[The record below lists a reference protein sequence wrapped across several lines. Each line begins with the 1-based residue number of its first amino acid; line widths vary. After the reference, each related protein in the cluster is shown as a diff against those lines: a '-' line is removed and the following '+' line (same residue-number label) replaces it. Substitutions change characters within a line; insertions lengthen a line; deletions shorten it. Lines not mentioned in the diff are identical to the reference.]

1 MLGANMLQGLK
12 SWFLSVMLLL
22 APTSMGK
29 DDRGVVAGIIAALVI
44 IILILIIF
52 LLVEILV

>member
-1 MLGANMLQGLK
+1 MPGVNMLQGLK
-12 SWFLSVMLLL
+12 RWLLSVMALL
-22 APTSMGK
+22 APVSMGK

-44 IILILIIF
+44 IILILVIF

>member
-1 MLGANMLQGLK
+1 MLQGLK